1 MQIANTILP
10 IFLVILTG
18 TLLRRY
24 AFLPREILGPLN
36 RLVFYLAIPAMIFQ
50 KVASASWQEHFQAT
64 VLAGILL
71 PVGGMFLLML
81 ALSRLLRMPGP
92 EKRTFVQCSYH
103 GNLGY
108 IGLAVCFYALGDE
121 GLIRA
126 SFLAGFLMLL
136 QNFLSV
142 LVLGLG
148 RAAGKPS
155 SKGPGYILSQIL
167 LNPVII
173 SALAGLVF
181 AFGGLGLP
189 VLVDRSLE
197 IISGMAL
204 PLALLVIGASL
215 SFHLMREHLLAVLG
229 VGLVKILLLPGLGM
243 LVCAALGLEISE
255 FAPGLLLLA
264 APPATVTV
272 VLSAQMNGSPNLASA
287 AVALNTLASALG
299 YALWLGLI

>member
-1 MQIANTILP
+1 MQIINTILP
-10 IFLVILTG
+10 IFVVILTG
-18 TLLRRY
+18 MLLRQR
-24 AFLPREILGPLN
+24 AFLPQEILGPLN
-36 RLVFYLAIPAMIFQ
+36 RLVFYLAIPAMVFQ
-50 KVASASWQEHFQAT
+50 KVASASWQEHFQPA
-64 VLAGILL
+64 VLAGVLL
-71 PVGGMFLLML
+71 PVGLVFLLVL
-81 ALSRLLRMPGP
+81 ALARLLRMPAQ
-92 EKRTFVQCSYH
+92 EKGTFVQCTYH

-121 GLIRA
+121 GLIQA

-148 RAAGKPS
+148 STQKQG
-155 SKGPGYILSQIL
+155 SKGSGYILSQVL

-173 SALAGLVF
+173 SALAGLGF
-181 AFGGLGLP
+181 AVAGLGLP

-215 SFHLMREHLLAVLG
+215 SFGLMREHLFTVLG
-229 VGLVKILLLPGLGM
+229 AGVVKLLLLPALGL
-243 LVCAALGLEISE
+243 LACAVLGLEISE

-272 VLSAQMNGSPNLASA
+272 VMSAQMKGSPNLASA

-299 YALWLGLI
+299 YALWLSLI